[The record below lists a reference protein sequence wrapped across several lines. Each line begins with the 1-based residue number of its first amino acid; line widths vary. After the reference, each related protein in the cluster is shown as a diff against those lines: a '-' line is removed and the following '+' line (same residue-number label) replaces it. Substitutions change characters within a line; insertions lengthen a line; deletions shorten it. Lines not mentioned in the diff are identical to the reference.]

1 MTLRRAVKVIA
12 RVRVS
17 AAGLIEFCL
26 NSAPPRGS
34 KTLGRAARLVAITTL
49 SARNAAVRLLKVMMV
64 ASLVLPAILFAFAA
78 WVSYR
83 NFEQLTDE
91 RIDRS
96 LDILH
101 EHSLKVLQTIERAFS
116 EINEITRGMSDDDI
130 RLNEGVL
137 HERLKQIVKALPRMQ
152 GIVIIDRDG
161 HPLVF
166 SNKMPVLKNI
176 DFTDIDY
183 FEAVKNRKSGTYVS
197 TINAPRL
204 GGQGNFIS
212 LSQGR
217 PSADGKF
224 NGIISI
230 AVLTSYF
237 ETFYAHIAVEGSYFS
252 LARSD
257 GHVLARYP
265 VLARPVRL
273 DSNAELRMRIARG
286 LDRSIYWSD
295 SPIDHVERR
304 MGYRKLTGF
313 PLYVLAGMQKKAI
326 VHEWL
331 WYNNTYLIFGLPLT
345 SFLFAGLALALRRTK
360 HLYAEADR
368 RELAEDALRQAQ
380 RMEAIGQLT
389 GGVAHDFNN
398 LLMIISGS
406 VQRLRTE
413 LTDKKHTR
421 LLDMIGTA
429 TQRGETLTRQLLTY
443 SRRQTLTPQV
453 VDLSQRLPLI
463 RELLTRSLS
472 DIEIKVDVPDCLC
485 AVRVDP
491 GEFELAILNLA
502 VNAKD
507 AMPNGGI
514 LSIRAK
520 PVTLKG
526 EATAEGLSG
535 DFVAIRVAD
544 TGHGIPP
551 NILTRVFEPFF
562 TTKEIGKG
570 TGLGLSQVYGFAKQS
585 GGTATVSSTD
595 GRGTAIT
602 LYLPRCHD
610 VPQVA
615 SPQTQ
620 VQTQAPSEAAGTVLL
635 VEDNADVAEVGA
647 SYLRQLGYRVRSVAN
662 AQAAIAALR
671 LDADVDLVF
680 SDILMPGG
688 MNGLELA
695 REIGARFPGIPV
707 LLATGYSASAQ
718 DAVRQG
724 VVVLQKPYDLDG
736 LQRNIREAIEG
747 VKARERRQ
755 AASAK

>member
-1 MTLRRAVKVIA
+1 
-12 RVRVS
+12 
-17 AAGLIEFCL
+17 
-26 NSAPPRGS
+26 
-34 KTLGRAARLVAITTL
+34 
-49 SARNAAVRLLKVMMV
+49 MMV
-64 ASLVLPAILFAFAA
+64 ASVVLPVVLFTFAA

-101 EHSLKVLQTIERAFS
+101 EHSLKVLQTIERTFA

-130 RLNEGVL
+130 RRNEGVL
-137 HERLKQIVKALPRMQ
+137 HERLKRIVEALPRMQ
-152 GIVIIDRDG
+152 GIVIIDRNG
-161 HPLVF
+161 RPLVF
-166 SNKMPVLKNI
+166 SNSLPVSKNI
-176 DFTDIDY
+176 DFSDIDY
-183 FEAVKNRKSGTYVS
+183 FKAVKNGHRGTYVS
-197 TINAPRL
+197 SINAPRL
-204 GGQGNFIS
+204 GGRGYFIS
-212 LSQGR
+212 LSRPRLSDDGR
-217 PSADGKF
+217 F

-237 ETFYAHIAVEGSYFS
+237 ENFYAHIGGEGSYFA
-252 LARSD
+252 LVRAD
-257 GHVLARYP
+257 GRFLARYP
-265 VLARPVRL
+265 VLDSRL
-273 DSNAELRMRIARG
+273 VKIDDRSELRVRIARG
-286 LDRSIYWSD
+286 LDRSTYTAV
-295 SPIDHVERR
+295 SPIDHISRR
-304 MGYRKLTGF
+304 IGYLKLSGF
-313 PLYVLAGMQKKAI
+313 PLYVLAGVEKKAI
-326 VHEWL
+326 ISEWL
-331 WYNNTYLIFGLPLT
+331 RYNSSYLIFGLPLT
-345 SFLFAGLALALRRTK
+345 AFLFAGLGLALRRTRR
-360 HLYAEADR
+360 LYDEADR
-368 RELAEDALRQAQ
+368 REAVEDALRHAQ

-421 LLDMIGTA
+421 LLEMIGTA

-443 SRRQTLTPQV
+443 SRRQTLTPQI

-463 RELLTRSLS
+463 RELLTRSLRS
-472 DIEIKVDVPDCLC
+472 DIEIKVDVPDAPC
-485 AVRVDP
+485 AVRIDP

-507 AMPNGGI
+507 AMPSGGT
-514 LSIRAK
+514 LSIRVK

-526 EATAEGLSG
+526 EATEEGLSG
-535 DFVAIRVAD
+535 DFVAIRLAD
-544 TGHGIPP
+544 SGHGIPSD
-551 NILTRVFEPFF
+551 ILTRVFEPFF
-562 TTKEIGKG
+562 TTKEVGKG

-585 GGTATVSSTD
+585 GGTATVSSAA
-595 GRGTAIT
+595 GRGTTIT

-620 VQTQAPSEAAGTVLL
+620 AQAQPPSEAAGTVLL

-695 REIGARFPGIPV
+695 REVGARFPGIPV

-724 VVVLQKPYDLDG
+724 VVVLQKPYDLDS
-736 LQRNIREAIEG
+736 LQRNIREAIDG
-747 VKARERRQ
+747 AKARERGQ
-755 AASAK
+755 AAPAK